1 MHVRLLRVHADG
13 SCMSKRRQVDLA
25 PQFPA
30 VSEPWT
36 LRHSHL
42 QRTILKTLLER
53 SLVDGKND
61 DVVEEIYKK
70 EIIDVT
76 LFLDVKA
83 GLLPCDKVSTICDF

>member
-1 MHVRLLRVHADG
+1 MHVRLLCVHADG

-42 QRTILKTLLER
+42 ERAILKTLLER
-53 SLVDGKND
+53 SLFDGKND
-61 DVVEEIYKK
+61 HVVEEINVIYKK
-70 EIIDVT
+70 EIY
-76 LFLDVKA
+76 
-83 GLLPCDKVSTICDF
+83 SSM